1 MEDEVAEEDN
11 DEVIVGADEAAEEAD
26 VLSDD
31 LFTTMAS
38 MTMSNL
44 WTSEGSILPCILLLR
59 RLDCIIVNF

>member
-1 MEDEVAEEDN
+1 LEDEVAEEDN
-11 DEVIVGADEAAEEAD
+11 DEVIVGADKATEEAD
-26 VLSDD
+26 ILSGN

-38 MTMSNL
+38 MTISNL